1 MRAVRRY
8 GVDPVPSDWPEK
20 VQVNL
25 RKMADHI
32 RQADDL
38 ADKLKRAHYL
48 QLRKCVEGVVQPVTL
63 ADQERVDRIT
73 NGLMRDARLA
83 AENGK
88 H

>member
-8 GVDPVPSDWPEK
+8 GVDPVPGDWPEK
-20 VQVNL
+20 VTANL

-48 QLRKCVEGVVQPVTL
+48 QLRKCVEGIAQPVTI

-73 NGLMRDARLA
+73 AGLMRDARMA